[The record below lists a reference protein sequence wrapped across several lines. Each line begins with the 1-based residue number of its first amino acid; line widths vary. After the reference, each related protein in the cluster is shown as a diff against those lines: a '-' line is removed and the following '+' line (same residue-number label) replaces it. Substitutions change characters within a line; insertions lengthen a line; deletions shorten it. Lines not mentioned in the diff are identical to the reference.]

1 MNLAIDKSH
10 ETIVSL
16 SIFET
21 QKADANLSVFEIQ
34 TKYVSRHA
42 CEHQ

>member
-1 MNLAIDKSH
+1 MNLAIDESH

-16 SIFET
+16 SIFEI

-34 TKYVSRHA
+34 AKYVSRHA